1 MDPPDCFDE
10 IRRDQ
15 SARDASKQHQDD
27 PGPSTKR
34 AREMPPTEGDLLT
47 IGREIQSRSK
57 MRVGSDLSEDM
68 RFRAYFGCSPEVALI
83 SWNMMD
89 AHGLT
94 PDGGQIVHMLWA
106 LYFMM
111 VYPGATVAGG
121 TLGDEGKAVD
131 PTTLSKYIWP
141 FIKALA
147 GLEMHLV
154 RK

>member
-1 MDPPDCFDE
+1 MDPPDFYDD

-15 SARDASKQHQDD
+15 DARDASKQHQDD

-34 AREMPPTEGDLLT
+34 AREMPPTEGDLLA
-47 IGREIQSRSK
+47 IGREIQNRSK

-68 RFRAYFGCSPEVALI
+68 RFRAYFGCSAEVALI
-83 SWNMMD
+83 GWNMMG

-94 PDGGQIVHMLWA
+94 PDGGQLVHMLWA
-106 LYFMM
+106 LYFLM

-121 TLGDEGKAVD
+121 TLGGEGKAVD
-131 PTTLSKYIWP
+131 PKTLSQYIWP
-141 FIKALA
+141 FIQALA

>member
-1 MDPPDCFDE
+1 
-10 IRRDQ
+10 
-15 SARDASKQHQDD
+15 
-27 PGPSTKR
+27 
-34 AREMPPTEGDLLT
+34 MPPIEGDLLT
-47 IGREIQSRSK
+47 IGREIQNRSK

-94 PDGGQIVHMLWA
+94 PDGGQLVHMLWA
-106 LYFMM
+106 LYFLM

-121 TLGDEGKAVD
+121 TLGGEGKAVD
-131 PTTLSKYIWP
+131 PTTLRKYIWP

>member
-1 MDPPDCFDE
+1 MDPPDFFDD
-10 IRRDQ
+10 IRRDRA
-15 SARDASKQHQDD
+15 ARDASKQHQD

-47 IGREIQSRSK
+47 IGQEIQNRSK

-68 RFRAYFGCSPEVALI
+68 RFRAYFVCSPEVALI

-94 PDGGQIVHMLWA
+94 PDGGQLVHMLWA

-141 FIKALA
+141 FIRALS
-147 GLEMHLV
+147 GLEMHVV